1 MVTFPNMTTTE
12 KDSRNCSTSWQP
24 QPVLLDFGMTIKLPE
39 AHRLGYAKLIYSVSR
54 FDLQGLKE
62 AFVMIGYANS
72 QSEFHG
78 SRDMEYFAFL
88 LR

>member
-1 MVTFPNMTTTE
+1 MIFNHGHIHCDAHPGNIMVTFPNMTTTE

-24 QPVLLDFGMTIKLPE
+24 QPVLLDFGMTIKLLE

-62 AFVMIGYANS
+62 AFTS
-72 QSEFHG
+72 
-78 SRDMEYFAFL
+78 
-88 LR
+88 

>member
-1 MVTFPNMTTTE
+1 MVTFPNGTTTE
-12 KDSRNCSTSWQP
+12 KDSRNCSASWQP

-62 AFVMIGYANS
+62 AFVMIGYENS
-72 QSEFHG
+72 QSEKHG
-78 SRDMEYFAFL
+78 NRDMVNFYFQPL
-88 LR
+88 